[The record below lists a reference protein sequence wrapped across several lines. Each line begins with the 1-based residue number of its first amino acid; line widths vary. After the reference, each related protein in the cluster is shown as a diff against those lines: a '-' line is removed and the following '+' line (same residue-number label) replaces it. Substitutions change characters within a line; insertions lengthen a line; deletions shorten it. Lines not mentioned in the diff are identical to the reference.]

1 MTRLNI
7 KLKRSSQK
15 LVNADNLHRVAI
27 SNLGDQERALTRWW
41 CNKYR
46 TPPKPL
52 EDYTLEEVF
61 VEHLEDF
68 YERDPR
74 AAQSFLRSV
83 RKEEDW
89 DGNHAVEVERELQA
103 RWVKINRRK
112 GIDPNKTLAKYQTE
126 SDKEMTTED
135 FNKIMASV
143 GKNLPGSKTTRSF
156 EDGSARM
163 PGTPMNVSILGE
175 DFEDQYGGGL

>member
-7 KLKRSSQK
+7 RLKRSSPR

-27 SNLGDQERALTRWW
+27 SNLDDQERALTRWW

-52 EDYTLEEVF
+52 EDYTLEEIF

-74 AAQSFLRSV
+74 AAKDFLRSV
-83 RKEEDW
+83 RKEEEW
-89 DGNHAVEVERELQA
+89 DGNHAVSVERELQA
-103 RWVKINRRK
+103 RWAKINA
-112 GIDPNKTLAKYQTE
+112 AKAPAATPVKAAAPAKKKFVMSPAHKAALKRAQALRWA
-126 SDKEMTTED
+126 KV
-135 FNKIMASV
+135 N
-143 GKNLPGSKTTRSF
+143 
-156 EDGSARM
+156 SAKKK
-163 PGTPMNVSILGE
+163 
-175 DFEDQYGGGL
+175 